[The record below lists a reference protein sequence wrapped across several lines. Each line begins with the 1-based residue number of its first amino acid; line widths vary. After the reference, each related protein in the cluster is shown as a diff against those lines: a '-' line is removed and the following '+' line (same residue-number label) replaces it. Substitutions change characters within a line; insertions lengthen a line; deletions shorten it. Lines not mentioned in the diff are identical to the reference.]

1 MPGKDVSAES
11 EARYAA
17 LQQTRLE
24 ADGKARATQ
33 RLAMLAVVVALA
45 AVLAVGG
52 LLWFRPSAKPEGPS
66 FPPDMEEIHPGWVS
80 ATVPVIVRE
89 EASKESKQLGILE
102 ANTRLYVQEVRGVR
116 ARIVEP
122 MEGWVSCVSGNV
134 QVLTV
139 HEVDEELREVR
150 QKLLAHQKTQRDLLA
165 ALEKAHQKGHMD
177 PAITKEVKDVLKD
190 ETSAVNAMG
199 V

>member
-89 EASKESKQLGILE
+89 E
-102 ANTRLYVQEVRGVR
+102 
-116 ARIVEP
+116 
-122 MEGWVSCVSGNV
+122 
-134 QVLTV
+134 
-139 HEVDEELREVR
+139 
-150 QKLLAHQKTQRDLLA
+150 
-165 ALEKAHQKGHMD
+165 
-177 PAITKEVKDVLKD
+177 
-190 ETSAVNAMG
+190 
-199 V
+199 